1 MGPDAGADVLTE
13 SWLKR
18 EMRRSHARREQGCGR
33 MEARLDGR
41 PPCQGPPGRR
51 HPQLPGALGGARARD
66 TGSLTPRLQ
75 TGQGGFIYALRFVV
89 GCHRR
94 RTGLLSALSFPQ
106 SGRT

>member
-18 EMRRSHARREQGCGR
+18 DAEEPRPQG
-33 MEARLDGR
+33 ARLWEDGGGAGRTPAVPR
-41 PPCQGPPGRR
+41 PAG
-51 HPQLPGALGGARARD
+51 HSQLPGALGGARARD

-75 TGQGGFIYALRFVV
+75 TGEGGFIYALRFVV